1 MLRFFVGFCL
11 VLERKLLFLGWLQK
25 EKERRP
31 FFEIEE
37 RLSLSFDLT
46 NEVLPSIRLSFALR
60 FGCAIRFDPVDR
72 AVCLK
77 MAAGRIRWSNY

>member
-11 VLERKLLFLGWLQK
+11 VLERKLLFLGWLLK

-31 FFEIEE
+31 FFKIEE

-60 FGCAIRFDPVDR
+60 FGCAIRFEPVDR
-72 AVCLK
+72 AVYLK
-77 MAAGRIRWSNY
+77 MAAGRIRCSNY